1 MITLTDEQNQAVC
14 MAHENRLSVLTGG
27 PGTGKTEVTRK
38 IVNQA
43 MDSGKIV
50 SLCAPSG
57 KAAKRLSEATNQSA
71 STIHRLLEA
80 KMEAG
85 EFVFTRGKVVPLE
98 CQLLI
103 CDETS
108 MVSNDLAASLL
119 RAVNSSKTQVLFVGD
134 HNQLPSIGPG
144 AVLRDMLN
152 CENIPHVNLEKIHRN
167 SGDIVNSCHRIKDG
181 LSYTPSAKLDPETG
195 LNIRHIEQSNS
206 KKIVEIIR
214 DLISLRLPARGYD
227 PIWDVQVLSP
237 TNTRTAMSCEG
248 INTSLQNAL
257 NLSKPIEGT
266 KFRPGDKAIQTKNEE
281 VDGEYVVNGDLCK
294 IISVNKKEIVAEF
307 FDPNRVVKFSKKFNH
322 LLLAYSIT
330 CHRFQGSEAP
340 VIIIPVHKSFSFI
353 VNRPWIYTAISRAKQ
368 ICITVGQFRAIE
380 TAIKVEVAGKRK
392 TMLVEKISLHDI

>member
-1 MITLTDEQNQAVC
+1 MITLTDEQNTAVQ
-14 MAHENRLSVLTGG
+14 MTKDNRISVIVGG
-27 PGTGKTEVTRK
+27 PGVGKTTVTK
-38 IVNQA
+38 QIVQA
-43 MDSGKIV
+43 AMSDGKIV

-57 KAAKRLSEATNQSA
+57 KAARRLSEATGQTA

-80 KMEAG
+80 RMEAG
-85 EFVFTRGKVVPLE
+85 EFVFTRGKLVPLA

-119 RAVNSSKTQVLFVGD
+119 RAVNSTKTKVLFVGD

-181 LSYTPSAKLDPETG
+181 LSYTPSAKLDPENG
-195 LNIRHIEQSNS
+195 LNIRHIEQSNP

-248 INTSLQNAL
+248 INQALQDAL
-257 NLSKPIEGT
+257 NPSKPIEGT

-281 VDGEYVVNGDLCK
+281 VNGEYVVNGDLCE
-294 IISVNKKEIVAEF
+294 ILSVTKKEITAKF
-307 FDPNRVVKFSKKFNH
+307 FDPNRVVTFSKKFNH

-353 VNRPWIYTAISRAKQ
+353 VNRPWIYTAISKAKQ
-368 ICITVGQFRAIE
+368 ICITVGQFEAINR
-380 TAIKVEVAGKRK
+380 AIKVEVASKRK
-392 TMLVEKISLHDI
+392 TLLAEKIAA